1 MNITQS
7 LKLQQ
12 RRKSNTNY
20 RHPEGIIHKLQP
32 TDQPAKQPERQPL
45 SYAQH
50 ENLAIAQKS
59 AFVVF
64 LTARFGVR
72 NRNKAVYK
80 N

>member
-1 MNITQS
+1 MTPNVKLLRQFLSFYIAPQKIENVNITQS

-32 TDQPAKQPERQPL
+32 TDQPTKQPERQPL

-50 ENLAIAQKS
+50 ENLAIA
-59 AFVVF
+59 
-64 LTARFGVR
+64 
-72 NRNKAVYK
+72 
-80 N
+80 